1 MRCPARWM
9 MAIVLMGRLAAAQ
22 TISLAGPWRYE
33 LDRRDAGLQ
42 DAWQERTLSG
52 RLRVPVDSADQGI
65 GDDITLNTPW
75 TGSILDSAFYQHPDY
90 APYRRAG
97 NIKVP
102 FWLQPEKYYCGPA
115 WYQREVEIPESG
127 SSGRVALFIERPHWE
142 TRVWFDRQL
151 VGVQNALSTPH
162 VYDLPAAQ
170 PGKHTLTIRIDNRM
184 VIPVGV
190 NAHSVSDHT
199 QGNWNGM
206 VGRSELM
213 RTEAVWIKD
222 LQVFPQISSRSVHV
236 QGKIGNRS
244 GIGGRASVAL
254 TIEPGHLHHTA
265 LAQWDSAGGAF
276 SAEIPMGE
284 TAVLW
289 EEFHPFLYH
298 LSASLTSSGQTAKIT
313 FGLREISTSGTRF
326 FINGRPT
333 FIRGTLECAIFPK
346 TGHPPTDVD
355 SWRRI
360 IGTAKRFGLNAFRF
374 HSWCPPEAAFVAA
387 DELGF
392 YFQVE
397 CSSWATGLSD
407 DYQLSLGRGTLLDQW
422 IYAEAER
429 ILHFYGNHPCF
440 LFMLYGNEPFGQ
452 NKDHYLR
459 EWVTHFRSL
468 DHRRLYSAA
477 AGWPRLAENQFHVVP
492 DPRIQKWGDGLN
504 SRVNAQPPE
513 TVTDYRAFIDTV
525 AQPVISHEIGQWCV
539 YPNLAERK
547 KYSGYLKAKNF
558 DIFYDRL
565 KDHGLAKQ
573 ADRFLQASGKL
584 QALLYKEE
592 VESSLRTP
600 GMAGFHLLQLHD
612 FPGQGSALVGVLDP
626 FWEEKGYIAAAE
638 FRRFCNSTV
647 LLARLAKRI
656 FTVQD
661 TLKADIQVSHF
672 GSRPLPQ
679 LICNWSLRDALD
691 QPVVQGRLPACDI
704 PIDGPIPLG
713 SVAIP
718 LHFVPAP
725 ARYTLQVSVHDQ
737 TIENSWDVWIY
748 PAFVSTRI
756 PDDLLATDRV
766 DQALIT
772 RLQQG
777 GTALL
782 FIPPQRVRPDK
793 KTGPIALGFS
803 SIFWNTAWT
812 NRQAPHTLGILCD
825 PGHPAL
831 AGFPTEYHS
840 NWQWWYVVSRSG
852 AMILDGL
859 PNSLQ
864 PIVSILD
871 DWFTARR
878 LGLIFEA
885 RVGKGRLLVCSADL
899 LSEEAQNPVCR
910 QMLSSLIQYVK
921 SAKFRPRTSLTLDQ
935 VRSLLSADE

>member
-1 MRCPARWM
+1 MRCLTLWM
-9 MAIVLMGRLAAAQ
+9 MAIVLMGRLAAQ
-22 TISLAGPWRYE
+22 TISLAGLWRYE
-33 LDRRDAGLQ
+33 LDRQDVGLQ
-42 DAWQERTLSG
+42 QGWQERTLSG
-52 RLRVPVDSADQGI
+52 RLYVPIDLAGQGI
-65 GDDITLNTPW
+65 GDDITLDTPW
-75 TGSILDSAFYQHPDY
+75 TGSILDSAFYTHPDY
-90 APYRRAG
+90 ALYRRAG

-102 FWLQPEKYYCGPA
+102 FWLQPGKYYCGPA
-115 WYQREVEIPESG
+115 WYQREVEIPESWG
-127 SSGRVALFIERPHWE
+127 SGRVALFIERPHWE

-162 VYDLPAAQ
+162 VYELPAAQ

-184 VIPVGV
+184 VVPVGV

-206 VGRSELM
+206 VGRIELI
-213 RTEAVWIKD
+213 RTEAVWIED
-222 LQVFPQISSRSVHV
+222 LQVFPQVLSRSVRV
-236 QGKIGNRS
+236 QGKIGSRS
-244 GIGGRASVAL
+244 GASGCAPVTL
-254 TIEPGHLHHTA
+254 TINPGNLHHTT
-265 LAQWDSAGGAF
+265 LAQWDAAGGTF
-276 SAEIPMGE
+276 TAEIPLGE

-289 EEFHPFLYH
+289 DEFHPFLYH
-298 LSASLTSSGQTAKIT
+298 LSASLTTNGQTAKTT
-313 FGLREISTSGTRF
+313 FGLREITTAGTRF
-326 FINGRPT
+326 LINGRTT

-346 TGHPPTDVD
+346 TGHPPTDID

-360 IGTAKRFGLNAFRF
+360 ISTAKRFGLNTFRF

-407 DYQLSLGRGTLLDQW
+407 DYQLSLGMGTILDRW

-452 NKDHYLR
+452 KKDHYLR
-459 EWVTHFRSL
+459 EWVIHFRAL
-468 DHRRLYSAA
+468 DCRRLYSAA

-492 DPRIQKWGDGLN
+492 EPRIQKWGDGLK

-565 KDHGLAKQ
+565 KDHGLVKLAK
-573 ADRFLQASGKL
+573 RFLLASGKL

-592 VESSLRTP
+592 IESALRTP

-626 FWEEKGYIAAAE
+626 FWDEKGYITAAE

-661 TLKADIQVSHF
+661 TLKAEIQVAHF
-672 GSRPLPQ
+672 GSHPLPQ
-679 LICNWSLRDALD
+679 MVCAWSLRNARD
-691 QPVVQGRLPACDI
+691 QQVAQGRLPACDI
-704 PIDGPIPLG
+704 PVDGPVTLG
-713 SVAIP
+713 SIAIP
-718 LHFVPAP
+718 LHAVPAP
-725 ARYTLQVSVHDQ
+725 AKYTLQLSALDGA
-737 TIENSWDVWIY
+737 IENSWDVWIY
-748 PAFVSTRI
+748 PATISTHF
-756 PDDLLATDRV
+756 PDDLLVTDRV
-766 DQALIT
+766 DGALIN

-777 GTALL
+777 GRALL
-782 FIPPQRVRPDK
+782 FIPPQRVRSDK
-793 KTGPIALGFS
+793 ETGRIALGFS

-831 AGFPTEYHS
+831 ADFPTEYHS

-859 PNSLQ
+859 PKSLQ
-864 PIVSILD
+864 PIVRVID
-871 DWFTARR
+871 DWFTACR
-878 LGLIFEA
+878 LALVFEA

-899 LSEEAQNPVCR
+899 LSEEAQDPVSR
-910 QMLSSLIQYVK
+910 QLLSSLIKYVK
-921 SAKFRPRTSLTLDQ
+921 SEKFHPRTPLTMKQ
-935 VRSLLSADE
+935 VHGLLTADD